1 MTELTRPFV
10 ILLVEDDPGDATLC
24 KRALRDW
31 QHPNEVHHVVDGV
44 ECLAFLRQE
53 GERFAKAPRPDLV
66 LLDLNMPRLDG
77 REVLEI
83 LHKDPDLKNIPV
95 VVMTTSDFEQDI
107 LRSYALGA
115 NSFITKPV
123 EFDRFMTVMQA
134 IEVYWVKTVTL
145 PR

>member
-1 MTELTRPFV
+1 MSEFSRAFV
-10 ILLVEDDPGDATLC
+10 ILLVEDDPGDAALC

-44 ECLAFLRQE
+44 DCLAFLRRE
-53 GERFAKAPRPDLV
+53 GERYADAPRPDLV
-66 LLDLNMPRLDG
+66 LLDLNMPRMDG
-77 REVLEI
+77 REVLQI
-83 LHKDPDLKNIPV
+83 LHEDKDLTNIPV

-107 LRSYALGA
+107 LRSYSLGA

-123 EFDRFMTVMQA
+123 EFDRFMSVMQA

-145 PR
+145 PQ